1 MLNRHIAII
10 IALLCLALPSTVVAD
25 DGDEA
30 MAEER
35 DHWSDFE
42 DDLAHRE
49 AYIRSQLQPLM
60 LDDVDRDAYLDQID
74 PQSMDYCHDFPTMDA
89 LAITSFVSHGVPTWQ
104 TLWDASSPDNA
115 GNRPRFVPELL
126 ALIDHCHFSRGAVFR
141 SAFVLEY
148 LYWNRK
154 VDRVGMEVA
163 DALVYRDYFYELKFI
178 RTAREKIAMARGE
191 GPEESRIKTDFFEAD
206 EMRLAIFLR
215 IFGHISAAIPP
226 SRRRAYMAMVDILDI
241 RRGSMI
247 MFGSDILQLVDD
259 GDDLEVMIQFY
270 DYLVEL
276 QSNHHLLGEP
286 HGGWNKLM
294 EITDGDE
301 MQGIRVLG
309 LLAHLRVWI
318 LEEISEALIRRDA
331 LTPEM
336 LRAFY
341 GGANA
346 YFMMN
351 QLDERSAHDGDDPYS
366 LDYHFFFPPGYT
378 SSDWKTYHW
387 YANAHIGCRLAQ
399 QGFNKASAE
408 LATRRLAQAY
418 EALTLNLAIP
428 TKRAMNEEPRARAI
442 IEGWEDVWMNAE
454 GGEHGW
460 KICAF

>member
-1 MLNRHIAII
+1 VLKSYLAII
-10 IALLCLALPSTVVAD
+10 SVVFVLVLPSLAV
-25 DGDEA
+25 
-30 MAEER
+30 AEEEGAHAQDER
-35 DHWSDFE
+35 DEWSDFE
-42 DDLAHRE
+42 DDLTERE
-49 AYIRSQLQPLM
+49 QFILRQFEPFQLDEAQHQ
-60 LDDVDRDAYLDQID
+60 AYLEEID
-74 PQSMDYCHDFPTMDA
+74 PQGMNYCQDFPTMDA

-104 TLWDASSPDNA
+104 TLWRASDVDSA
-115 GNRPRFVPELL
+115 GNRPDFVPQVIAL
-126 ALIDHCHFSRGAVFR
+126 AEFCDYTRGAVFR

-163 DALVYRDYFYELKFI
+163 DALVFRDYFYELKFI
-178 RTAREKIAMARGE
+178 RTAHEKIAMARGQ
-191 GPEESRIKTDFFEAD
+191 GPEESRIKTDFFEAE

-215 IFGHISAAIPP
+215 IFGNVTAIIPP

-241 RRGSMI
+241 RRSSMI
-247 MFGSDILQLVDD
+247 MFGSDILEIVDD
-259 GDDLEVMIQFY
+259 SDDLQVMIQFY

-276 QSNHHLLGEP
+276 QSNHQLLGEP

-294 EITDGDE
+294 EITAGDE
-301 MQGIRVLG
+301 EQGIRVLG

-318 LEEISEALIRRDA
+318 LEEISEALISRDS

-341 GGANA
+341 AGANA
-346 YFMMN
+346 YFLMN

-387 YANAHIGCRLAQ
+387 YANAHIGCRLAKK
-399 QGFNKASAE
+399 GHNKASAE

-442 IEGWEDVWMNAE
+442 IEGWEDVDMNAE

-460 KICAF
+460 KICAL